1 MPLQGREQGGRD
13 PGGTARDLPS
23 QRQRL
28 VWTASQVAAPGGVGE
43 GPGGVRSHAHEP
55 EGFPEDR
62 QLRGD
67 PGGPSPGPRR
77 FSPRRLPVCVEEA
90 ARRRLCRPPARVA
103 PPACP
108 QAICLFPLPGSRDA
122 GRRRRW
128 LEPELGAPA
137 RAHPVPGPAG
147 QCSCLSQL
155 WQVGCEGLSRLLLH
169 NLSWFLPLSGLTV
182 SPRGYLPTTLCS
194 TSRRLPVDPWTP
206 QFIREKG
213 PFVLLISQTGWD
225 LAKQRRE
232 PGTCLVVLIPGS
244 CPFSAHI
251 MEEPLRYWGLAVSA
265 HLHCVTQGA
274 SPRTLSLLRERPP
287 PRTTL
292 GPPDLVGGRTWC
304 PWLPLGDL
312 YYWQEKR
319 NW

>member
-1 MPLQGREQGGRD
+1 MWKPNKTLD
-13 PGGTARDLPS
+13 
-23 QRQRL
+23 
-28 VWTASQVAAPGGVGE
+28 
-43 GPGGVRSHAHEP
+43 
-55 EGFPEDR
+55 
-62 QLRGD
+62 
-67 PGGPSPGPRR
+67 
-77 FSPRRLPVCVEEA
+77 FSPTNGPFSHFV
-90 ARRRLCRPPARVA
+90 
-103 PPACP
+103 
-108 QAICLFPLPGSRDA
+108 G
-122 GRRRRW
+122 
-128 LEPELGAPA
+128 LEPCIFILLWAPA
-137 RAHPVPGPAG
+137 HRPDPCPHP
-147 QCSCLSQL
+147 
-155 WQVGCEGLSRLLLH
+155 GLTPVFIPPHSASFLLRLLLH

>member
-108 QAICLFPLPGSRDA
+108 QAICLFPLPGECAGARGLPASWHSRQLLTWALDPTPRSREGVSLPGWDGA
-122 GRRRRW
+122 GPA
-128 LEPELGAPA
+128 EPSGTSGLLFPGAP
-137 RAHPVPGPAG
+137 H
-147 QCSCLSQL
+147 
-155 WQVGCEGLSRLLLH
+155 
-169 NLSWFLPLSGLTV
+169 FTV
-182 SPRGYLPTTLCS
+182 
-194 TSRRLPVDPWTP
+194 
-206 QFIREKG
+206 
-213 PFVLLISQTGWD
+213 
-225 LAKQRRE
+225 
-232 PGTCLVVLIPGS
+232 
-244 CPFSAHI
+244 
-251 MEEPLRYWGLAVSA
+251 
-265 HLHCVTQGA
+265 
-274 SPRTLSLLRERPP
+274 
-287 PRTTL
+287 
-292 GPPDLVGGRTWC
+292 
-304 PWLPLGDL
+304 
-312 YYWQEKR
+312 
-319 NW
+319 